1 MFLNFGSTMG
11 KKVLAVF
18 YSQSGQLE
26 EIIDQFTRPL
36 REAGVTVDKLRL
48 YPEKAYPFP
57 WTGKSFF
64 SVMPDCVNQVPGKL
78 QSFDFKE
85 SRYDLIILG
94 YQAWFLSPS
103 IPSNTL
109 LFDAKFRE
117 LAKDTP
123 VITITGARN
132 MWLSAMEKIKPVLKS
147 MDARLVGNIA
157 LVDRHHNF
165 ISFITIFHWMF
176 KAKKDRYLNIF
187 PVPGVSE
194 ADILNTKNLGT
205 AAIPY
210 LETTNWQ
217 GFQEEMVK
225 QGAVP
230 VKYNLMFIESKA
242 RKIFK
247 VWAGIISKRKKRD
260 AWLVAFKYYLLIAL
274 FIAAP
279 IILTVDAIF
288 FKPFLSRRIKRQ
300 KQYYSGVS

>member
-1 MFLNFGSTMG
+1 MG

-26 EIIDQFTRPL
+26 QIIDQFILPFTQ
-36 REAGVTVDKLRL
+36 AGASVEKLRI
-48 YPEKAYPFP
+48 YPAQPYPFP

-64 SVMPDCVNQVPGKL
+64 SVMPDCVNQVPGQL
-78 QSFDFKE
+78 QQYQFKE
-85 SRYDLIILG
+85 SHYDLIILG

-109 LFDAKFRE
+109 MFDPRFRE
-117 LAKDTP
+117 IAKNTP

-147 MDARLVGNIA
+147 MDAQLVGNIA

-176 KAKKDRYLNIF
+176 KARKDRFMNIF

-194 ADILNTKNLGT
+194 ADILNTKNLG
-205 AAIPY
+205 AIAIPY
-210 LETTNWQ
+210 LEKSNWQ

-279 IILTVDAIF
+279 IILTVDAIL
-288 FKPFLSRRIKRQ
+288 FKPFLSGRIKRQ
-300 KQYYSGVS
+300 KQYYSGVN

>member
-1 MFLNFGSTMG
+1 MG

-26 EIIDQFTRPL
+26 QIIDQFILPFTQ
-36 REAGVTVDKLRL
+36 AGASVEKLRI
-48 YPEKAYPFP
+48 YPAQPYPFP

-64 SVMPDCVNQVPGKL
+64 SVMPDCVNQVPGQL
-78 QSFDFKE
+78 QQYQFKE
-85 SRYDLIILG
+85 SHYDLIILG

-109 LFDAKFRE
+109 MFDPRFRE
-117 LAKDTP
+117 IARNTP

-147 MDARLVGNIA
+147 MDAQLVGNIA

-176 KAKKDRYLNIF
+176 KARKDRFMNIF

-194 ADILNTKNLGT
+194 ADILNTKNLG
-205 AAIPY
+205 AIAIPY
-210 LETTNWQ
+210 LEKSNWQ

-279 IILTVDAIF
+279 IILTVDAIL
-288 FKPFLSRRIKRQ
+288 FKPFLSGRIKRQ
-300 KQYYSGVS
+300 KQYYSGVN